1 MPKIRAQRPRM
12 PVSFAI
18 RGILSW
24 EDVMGW
30 RGVRFA
36 RSANAHVRESGHGAP
51 GFVARLAGLAGE
63 EVFDLL
69 DEDVAAHVADGF
81 GEGELFGA
89 GLDAVLGEA
98 ALLDAA
104 VAGEGAEAFFFEDLA
119 AWVHVEE
126 LGLGDGGGADE
137 AGGVVEL
144 GADLHADGAGD
155 AVG

>member
-1 MPKIRAQRPRM
+1 M
-12 PVSFAI
+12 
-18 RGILSW
+18 
-24 EDVMGW
+24 
-30 RGVRFA
+30 
-36 RSANAHVRESGHGAP
+36 
-51 GFVARLAGLAGE
+51 LAGE

-89 GLDAVLGEA
+89 GLDAVLCEA

-104 VAGEGAEAFFFEDLA
+104 VSGQGAEAFFFEDRA
-119 AWVHVEE
+119 AGIHVEE

-144 GADLHADGAGD
+144 GADLHAAAAGD
-155 AVG
+155 AIGEGVALLLYLGSLARAS